1 MSRKKMLVAE
11 GYFDGAGQPYGE
23 EQKRIYIGEVERV
36 VVEED
41 VVEED
46 VVEEDDEFFYCQ
58 FCDRSFTTERGV
70 LIHEKRWCPAG
81 KLAAKRKPTPIEVRI

>member
-58 FCDRSFTTERGV
+58 FSFRPSFLCQRLFLSFGLACSFRFGSRFRKSRS
-70 LIHEKRWCPAG
+70 L
-81 KLAAKRKPTPIEVRI
+81 

>member
-1 MSRKKMLVAE
+1 MSKKKMLVAE

-23 EQKRIYIGEVERV
+23 EQKRIYIGEVEKVVVEEEV

-41 VVEED
+41 D
-46 VVEEDDEFFYCQ
+46 GFFCQ

-70 LIHEKRWCPAG
+70 SIHEKRWCPAG